1 MIIDEKRDSGRRIL
15 IILIISAPIVSLVL
29 RTSLSGPI
37 IVWRASDDQVFA
49 LWIIL
54 QPLAW
59 PAEEISPEEALEIA
73 EAKAEIEAGKGIK
86 AEDVWRELGT

>member
-1 MIIDEKRDSGRRIL
+1 MLATRENVK
-15 IILIISAPIVSLVL
+15 ALVDRL
-29 RTSLSGPI
+29 
-37 IVWRASDDQVFA
+37 SDDQVFA

-73 EAKAEIEAGKGIK
+73 
-86 AEDVWRELGT
+86 

>member
-1 MIIDEKRDSGRRIL
+1 MLATRENVK
-15 IILIISAPIVSLVL
+15 ALVDRL
-29 RTSLSGPI
+29 
-37 IVWRASDDQVFA
+37 SDDQVFA

-59 PAEEISPEEALEIA
+59 PAEEISPEDALEIA

-86 AEDVWRELGT
+86 AEDVWRKLGI

>member
-1 MIIDEKRDSGRRIL
+1 MLATRENVK
-15 IILIISAPIVSLVL
+15 ALVD
-29 RTSLSGPI
+29 RLSN
-37 IVWRASDDQVFA
+37 DQVFA

-86 AEDVWRELGT
+86 AEDVWRELGI